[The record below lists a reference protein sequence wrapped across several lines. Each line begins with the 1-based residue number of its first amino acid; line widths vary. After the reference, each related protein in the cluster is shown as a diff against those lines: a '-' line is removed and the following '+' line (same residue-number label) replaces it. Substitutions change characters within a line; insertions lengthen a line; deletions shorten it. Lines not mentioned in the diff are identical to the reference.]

1 MEKYSTWELIDKT
14 LLLKVVKPS
23 WLWLTAEMCDVK
35 KQEDHNKMEI
45 RGKRVPLQSSYNVQF
60 TGQVGGYNPVLPEKF
75 ITSKYL

>member
-1 MEKYSTWELIDKT
+1 
-14 LLLKVVKPS
+14 
-23 WLWLTAEMCDVK
+23 MCDVK